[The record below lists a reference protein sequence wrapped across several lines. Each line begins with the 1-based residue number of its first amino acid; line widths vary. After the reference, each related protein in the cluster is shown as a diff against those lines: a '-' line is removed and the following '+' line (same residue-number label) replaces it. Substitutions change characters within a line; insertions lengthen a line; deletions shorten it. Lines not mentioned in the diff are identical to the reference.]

1 MTTTVAGAMMLAAQS
16 LAAPLTPPLIEQ
28 GREEER
34 AAIPEPNDPATVKPG
49 ELVAVDAAASGAPI
63 KGVSFVGVD
72 APARV
77 ADAARPFLGRPAS
90 RETLGA
96 LAKAISD
103 AEAKTG
109 VAL

>member
-34 AAIPEPNDPATVKPG
+34 AAIPEPNDPANVKPG
-49 ELVAVDAAASGAPI
+49 ELVAVDAAASAAPI

-77 ADAARPFLGRPAS
+77 AGNDGPRAPTSGSHRSQPATARQAAATP
-90 RETLGA
+90 
-96 LAKAISD
+96 
-103 AEAKTG
+103 
-109 VAL
+109 